1 MGQPTTDELRKL
13 LLRRL
18 APAEVA
24 RLEAAIFEEDGVAE
38 RLLEEEFDLV
48 DEYVRGGLTPAD
60 RADVERWLS
69 ATPEHMESLRVARGL
84 AAVRHSAAPA
94 HAAPVTG
101 RAYWKPGR
109 GVFVT
114 VLLVAAGLAAV
125 AVIPHWWWGRGANF
139 GRSSATPTAAR
150 SPAPAADTLV
160 PSPETGV
167 AGQMSETAAPAQIVM
182 LLADADRGGSTP
194 AVHIATGAAT
204 LRLQVEVPGPPRE
217 AAYSIRLDDAGG
229 QPVFEGSHLVPRVAG
244 RYRFVEVT
252 VPVQVLG
259 AGSRTISLRVEGAA
273 QGGAPE
279 YRWELNFEH
288 RPRDREAR

>member
-38 RLLEEEFDLV
+38 RLIEEEFDLV

-84 AAVRHSAAPA
+84 AAVRRSAAPA
-94 HAAPVTG
+94 DAAPVTG
-101 RAYWKPGR
+101 RAYWNRRR
-109 GVFVT
+109 GVFVA
-114 VLLVAAGLAAV
+114 VLLAAASLAAV
-125 AVIPHWWWGRGANF
+125 AVIPHWWWGAHF
-139 GRSSATPTAAR
+139 GQSNATPTSARSSA
-150 SPAPAADTLV
+150 PAAGPLV

-167 AGQMSETAAPAQIVM
+167 PAQMSETGPAQIVM
-182 LLADADRGGSTP
+182 LLADADRGRSTP
-194 AVHIATGAAT
+194 VVHVAAGAAA
-204 LRLQVEVPGPPRE
+204 LRLQAEVPRPPRD
-217 AAYSIRLDDAGG
+217 AAYSIRVDDDGG
-229 QPVFEGSHLVPRVAG
+229 HTVFEGSHLVPRVAG

-259 AGSRTISLRVEGAA
+259 TGSRTISLRVEGTA

-279 YRWELNFEH
+279 YRWEINIEH
-288 RPRDREAR
+288 RSR